1 MKRYE
6 VRLLPLALADIESI
20 YLYVLEQSLNAA
32 VAAGFTD
39 RIVERIERIG
49 DAPRG
54 GAPRPDLG
62 DGIRLVPFE
71 RSAVI
76 VYRVNDETVEVVNVF
91 YGGRDF
97 ESIFRQDAPQDNHR
111 K

>member
-6 VRLLPLALADIESI
+6 VRLLPSALADIESI
-20 YLYVLEQSLNAA
+20 YLYVLEQSQNAA

-39 RIVERIERIG
+39 RIVERVERIG

-76 VYRVNDETVEVVNVF
+76 VYRVIDETVEVVNVF
-91 YGGRDF
+91 YGGRDYAALMGK
-97 ESIFRQDAPQDNHR
+97 EL
-111 K
+111 

>member
-1 MKRYE
+1 MERHE
-6 VRLLPLALADIESI
+6 VRLLPSALADIESI
-20 YLYVLEQSLNAA
+20 YLYILEQSMNEV

-39 RIVERIERIG
+39 RIVDRAERIG
-49 DAPRG
+49 DVPHG

-62 DGIRLVPFE
+62 ESIRLVPFE

-76 VYRVNDETVEVVNVF
+76 VYRVVAEVVEIVNVF
-91 YGGRDF
+91 YGGRDYAALMGNDG
-97 ESIFRQDAPQDNHR
+97 Q

>member
-6 VRLLPLALADIESI
+6 VRLLPSALDDIESI
-20 YLYVLEQSLNAA
+20 YLYIFEQSLNAA

-39 RIVERIERIG
+39 RILDRAERIG
-49 DAPRG
+49 DVPNG
-54 GAPRPDLG
+54 GAPRPHLG
-62 DGIRLVPFE
+62 EGIRLVAFE

-76 VYRVNDETVEVVNVF
+76 VYRVVIETVEVVNVF
-91 YGGRDF
+91 YGGRDYAALM
-97 ESIFRQDAPQDNHR
+97 ENDEQ